1 MNQEEAPPKFLDQ
14 LVSWKGLQVGAIIV
28 YGGLTVFLT
37 VEGFCTGTWSPVLV
51 VSAFSLLVMIA
62 RTIWTAHKGLWGS
75 KYSMAIQKK
84 HLTLWAP
91 AFLPERTA
99 AVAIILIAYLAILRP
114 DGGNVV
120 STVFGL
126 LITGGLVA
134 AVITSPH
141 TIIDLIDTLDQA
153 QEEERN
159 WHRPTR

>member
-1 MNQEEAPPKFLDQ
+1 MGQQIFDGHPK
-14 LVSWKGLQVGAIIV
+14 
-28 YGGLTVFLT
+28 
-37 VEGFCTGTWSPVLV
+37 
-51 VSAFSLLVMIA
+51 
-62 RTIWTAHKGLWGS
+62 
-75 KYSMAIQKK
+75 KK

-114 DGGNVV
+114 DGGSVV

-141 TIIDLIDTLDQA
+141 AIIDLIDTIDQA
-153 QEEERN
+153 QEEARN
-159 WHRPTR
+159 WHRPRRGYNYRPITTDCSALLIARTSSSRP